1 MNNGKQFV
9 STLDR
14 LRSVFSRVT
23 HAGSTRWRIQ
33 PSVNVP
39 YAIPDPNV
47 VRRVVGYA
55 ISIKGGLKVRN
66 PEFVESCGAAVAA
79 AVGRADH
86 CTTVLLYY

>member
-1 MNNGKQFV
+1 MIIKRSSRRGFV
-9 STLDR
+9 CKAASNLTPR
-14 LRSVFSRVT
+14 RV
-23 HAGSTRWRIQ
+23 Q

-66 PEFVESCGAAVAA
+66 PTFVEECAA
-79 AVGRADH
+79 AVVGPGTLTAE
-86 CTTVLLYY
+86 LAAQEYLI